1 DAHER
6 GQHPARARAPLRG
19 RGRQPRLPPRTDSR
33 EAGRGDSR
41 VLRGERLDQYE
52 RLAVF
57 AGDLRGLP
65 GRPALAPRRARAPA
79 RRRLRRDGSRPE
91 VPRRALPR
99 RRPRS
104 LLARGRGLGRR
115 AAEGDRRP
123 AVTTLDRLIAAG
135 LSPAE
140 AARKETLFESLGPGE
155 HRFFVPG
162 RIEVLGKHTDYAG
175 GRSLLGA

>member
-1 DAHER
+1 
-6 GQHPARARAPLRG
+6 LR
-19 RGRQPRLPPRTDSR
+19 R
-33 EAGRGDSR
+33 
-41 VLRGERLDQYE
+41 ERLDQHE
-52 RLAVF
+52 RLAVL
-57 AGDLRGLP
+57 ARDLRGLP
-65 GRPALAPRRARAPA
+65 GRPALGARRARAAP
-79 RRRLRRDGSRPE
+79 RGRLCRDGPRPE

-99 RRPRS
+99 RRPRPF
-104 LLARGRGLGRR
+104 LTRRRGLRGR

-140 AARKETLFESLGPGE
+140 AARKRALLERLGPGE

-175 GRSLLGA
+175 GRSLLCAVERGFCLAVSPRADRLLRIRD